1 MARKSP
7 DSQSKY
13 WYKISVETVRM
24 WTVVGVLVVVG
35 VLGVMGYGSLRR
47 HFVLKQVEAAMTESR
62 DLMERLRSEDDLF
75 NFRTEW
81 ANARSSLEQARA
93 AVIDDKPD
101 EALKNAERSRT
112 LLLTIR
118 DGLLKRG
125 PGGEA
130 KSIGVQGQVE
140 YRRGE
145 RGEWTSARNLTA
157 LYEGDYIKTAS
168 NGSAELMTSDGA
180 LFTVRPD
187 TVILV
192 SSSKAPNSPRREQT
206 IALES
211 GWVNLSTSQSPGRIR
226 TPTADAQVRRRSN
239 AVVTY
244 DKDKRR
250 SEFAAFSG
258 GMEVTSKDG
267 QTRNIGELEKVVQN
281 DASLS
286 SAKKLLE
293 APALLGP
300 EDNQELSLDSSEE
313 VTLIWDPVEGAS
325 RYALQVS
332 TNKLFVANVIDVDN
346 RRRTRPRVGLR
357 GEGSFVWRVAAF
369 DSSGARGPW
378 SLYNRFRV
386 TSLQAPGTAGAL

>member
-1 MARKSP
+1 M
-7 DSQSKY
+7 
-13 WYKISVETVRM
+13 ETVRV
-24 WTVVGVLVVVG
+24 WVFAAVLIVVGVM
-35 VLGVMGYGSLRR
+35 GVMGYGTIRR
-47 HFVLKQVEAAMTESR
+47 HFLMKQVEAAMTESR
-62 DLMERLRSEDDLF
+62 VLMERLRTEDDLF

-81 ANARSSLEQARA
+81 GNARASLEQARA
-93 AVIDDKPD
+93 AVIEDKPD
-101 EALKNAERSRT
+101 EALKSAERSRA

-130 KSIGVQGQVE
+130 KFIAVQGQVE

-145 RGEWTSARNLTA
+145 RGEWTSARDLTT
-157 LYEGDYIKTAS
+157 LFDGDYIKTS
-168 NGSAELMTSDGA
+168 ENSSAEVMTSDGA

-192 SSSKAPNSPRREQT
+192 SSSKLPNSPRREQT

-211 GWVNLSTSQSPGRIR
+211 GWVNLSTSQAPGRIR
-226 TPTADAQVRRRSN
+226 TPTADAQVRRRTN

-244 DKDKRR
+244 DKDNRR
-250 SEFAAFSG
+250 SEFAAFTG
-258 GMEVTSKDG
+258 GMEVTAKNG
-267 QTRNIGELEKVVQN
+267 QKRTIGELEKVVQN
-281 DASLS
+281 DQSLG
-286 SAKKLLE
+286 APRKLLE

-300 EDNQELSLDSSEE
+300 ADNVELALDEAE
-313 VTLIWDPVEGAS
+313 VTLIWEPVNDAS

-332 TNKLFVANVIDVDN
+332 TNKLFVDNVIDVDN
-346 RRRTRPRVGLR
+346 RRRTRAKVGLR
-357 GEGSFVWRVAAF
+357 GEGSFVWRVAAY

-386 TSLQAPGTAGAL
+386 ISQQQPGTAGAL